1 MSLVPAVVLTNAE
14 KNILWVNGFFTKM
27 TGYTM
32 DEAVGK
38 KPSFLQGPRTEESQR
53 VYIRQ
58 KLTEMLPF
66 KAHITNYR
74 KNGEEYLCEINIYP
88 IFDSSK
94 KINYF
99 ISFEYDLNH
108 GVEKLDE
115 KYPKSSLK
123 GKKEEDLFIHTID
136 TIQKNKLYLKP
147 DISLKGVSDLLNT
160 NTKYLSQVIN
170 KFSGVGFFEFIN
182 QIRLIRFKS
191 LFTSGEFS
199 NLTIFGLAQE
209 CGFRNKS
216 TFFRVFKTMTG
227 KTPMEFYS

>member
-14 KNILWVNGFFTKM
+14 KNILWVNGFFTTM

-32 DEAVGK
+32 DEAIGN
-38 KPSFLQGPRTEESQR
+38 KPSFLQGPGTEETQIE
-53 VYIRQ
+53 YIRQ
-58 KLTEMLPF
+58 KLTEYVPF
-66 KAHITNYR
+66 KANIINYR

-88 IFDSSK
+88 IFDSSR

-99 ISFEYDLNH
+99 ISFEYDLNKRI
-108 GVEKLDE
+108 ELYTE

-123 GKKEEDLFIHTID
+123 GKKEEILFIKAIEA
-136 TIQKNKLYLKP
+136 IQKNKLYLKP

>member
-14 KNILWVNGFFTKM
+14 KNILWVNGFFTTM

-32 DEAVGK
+32 DEAIGN
-38 KPSFLQGPRTEESQR
+38 KPSFLQGPGTEETQIE
-53 VYIRQ
+53 YIRK
-58 KLTEMLPF
+58 KLTEYVTF
-66 KAHITNYR
+66 KANIINYR

-88 IFDSSK
+88 IFDSSR

-99 ISFEYDLNH
+99 ISFEYDLNKRI
-108 GVEKLDE
+108 ELYTE

-123 GKKEEDLFIHTID
+123 GKKEEILFIKAIEA
-136 TIQKNKLYLKP
+136 IQKNKLYLNP

-227 KTPMEFYS
+227 KTPTEFYS

>member
-14 KNILWVNGFFTKM
+14 KNILWVNGFFTTM

-32 DEAVGK
+32 DEAIGN
-38 KPSFLQGPRTEESQR
+38 KPSFLQGPGTEETQIE
-53 VYIRQ
+53 YIRQ
-58 KLTEMLPF
+58 KLTEYVPF
-66 KAHITNYR
+66 KANIINYR

-88 IFDSSK
+88 IFDSSR

-99 ISFEYDLNH
+99 ISFEYDLNKRI
-108 GVEKLDE
+108 ELYTE

-123 GKKEEDLFIHTID
+123 GKKEEILFIKAIEA
-136 TIQKNKLYLKP
+136 IQKNKLYLNP

-227 KTPMEFYS
+227 KTPTEFYS